1 MNDTIE
7 ARLEALG
14 LALPATEGES
24 YYGAAYGTMKPF
36 HITGAVLHLSGHV
49 PVRNGVPLHPGHL
62 GETVSIEQ
70 GIEAAQWTAM
80 NALAGMKQALGDL
93 ERVVSLIKSLNFV
106 ARTPTFTDVHVIST
120 AMADRLVDV
129 LGPAR
134 GIGAGATIGV
144 QSLARNHRYES
155 WIEVE
160 IR

>member
-1 MNDTIE
+1 MNDSIE

-49 PVRNGVPLHPGHL
+49 PVRNGVPLYPGRL

-80 NALAGMKQALGDL
+80 NALAGMKQALGEGNRT
-93 ERVVSLIKSLNFV
+93 ERLRGQDQPRIHGQRV
-106 ARTPTFTDVHVIST
+106 P
-120 AMADRLVDV
+120 ADRYRLRTNRDV
-129 LGPAR
+129 VPVR
-134 GIGAGATIGV
+134 I
-144 QSLARNHRYES
+144 SSRDE
-155 WIEVE
+155 
-160 IR
+160 